1 MSNIVIVESKN
12 DRIFMQAMVEK
23 LNCDLQVASPIYI
36 DDYKSLDG
44 LDETKLI
51 SAFKNLKAEIPK
63 KGVKKIGIIID
74 IDNYSEQERL
84 GLVNNCIKNGFGTET
99 ETLSSTKQFI
109 DISGDNGTKAKLAC
123 YFTNVGGQGELET
136 LLKEIKAK
144 DSTHADCLDSWK
156 ECIEGKEKEID
167 RKDFDKFWV
176 SIYLRYD
183 TCSNQEQTQAG
194 KKCSMSGF
202 DYVMEHKKDIWDWD
216 NPALDDLKEFFKLFC

>member
-1 MSNIVIVESKN
+1 
-12 DRIFMQAMVEK
+12 MQAMVEK

-51 SAFKNLKAEIPK
+51 SALKNLKAEIPK

-109 DISGDNGTKAKLAC
+109 DIYGESGTKAKLAC
-123 YFTNVGGQGELET
+123 YFTNVGGRGELET
-136 LLKEIKAK
+136 LLKAIKAK
-144 DSTHADCLDSWK
+144 PSPYADCLDSWK
-156 ECIEGKEKEID
+156 TCLENQGKEIKP
-167 RKDFDKFWV
+167 KDFNKFWV
-176 SIYLRYD
+176 SNYIRFD
-183 TCSNQEQTQAG
+183 TCSKDDRKQAG
-194 KKCSMSGF
+194 KKCSMSEF
-202 DYVMEHKKDIWDWD
+202 DHVMKEKQDIWDWQH
-216 NPALDDLKEFFKLFC
+216 PALDDLKEFFKLFC

>member
-51 SAFKNLKAEIPK
+51 SALKNLKAEIPK

-99 ETLSSTKQFI
+99 ETLSSTNNLSIFLEIMEQKPNWLVTLQMLEV
-109 DISGDNGTKAKLAC
+109 KA
-123 YFTNVGGQGELET
+123 N
-136 LLKEIKAK
+136 
-144 DSTHADCLDSWK
+144 WK
-156 ECIEGKEKEID
+156 
-167 RKDFDKFWV
+167 RF
-176 SIYLRYD
+176 
-183 TCSNQEQTQAG
+183 
-194 KKCSMSGF
+194 
-202 DYVMEHKKDIWDWD
+202 
-216 NPALDDLKEFFKLFC
+216 

>member
-51 SAFKNLKAEIPK
+51 SALKNLKAEIPK

-84 GLVNNCIKNGFGTET
+84 GLVNNCIKNGLGTES

-109 DISGDNGTKAKLAC
+109 DIGGDNGTKAKLAC
-123 YFTNVGGQGELET
+123 YFTNVEGKGELET
-136 LLKEIKAK
+136 LLKAIKARE
-144 DSTHADCLDSWK
+144 SPHADCLNSWK
-156 ECIEGKEKEID
+156 TCIESQGQEID

-202 DYVMEHKKDIWDWD
+202 DYVMEHKKDIWNWD

>member
-36 DDYKSLDG
+36 NDYKSLDG

-51 SAFKNLKAEIPK
+51 SALKNLKAEIPK

-74 IDNYSEQERL
+74 IDNYLEPERL
-84 GLVNNCIKNGFGTET
+84 EFANKCIQQVFEA

-109 DISGDNGTKAKLAC
+109 DICGDNGTNAKLAC
-123 YFTNVGGQGELET
+123 YFTNLGGRGELET
-136 LLKEIKAK
+136 LLKGIKARE
-144 DSTHADCLDSWK
+144 SPYADCLDSWK
-156 ECIEGKEKEID
+156 TCIESQGKKINQ
-167 RKDFDKFWV
+167 KHFDKFWV

-183 TCSNQEQTQAG
+183 TCSNQDRKQAE
-194 KKCSMSGF
+194 KKCSMSRF
-202 DYVMEHKKDIWDWD
+202 DYVMEHKKNIWDWD